1 MLSMT
6 LIVWTHF
13 QLRLIEIWLWPFT
26 NHLLTPHT
34 VNIWKTDIWK
44 EFKWNSFVCPRSYK
58 QHKNV
63 SDIFKRKKTIKLRD
77 YIISE
82 TNKTVW
88 VWTSFWPLQPVS
100 KLRAVLTVC
109 AGHAGLW
116 EGEMLTAARSKPNW
130 RPRVARSRHRRRDLI
145 IFSSWGS
152 LLPAGPRC
160 RCNKLFKL
168 DSQ

>member
-34 VNIWKTDIWK
+34 VNIWKTDIWT
-44 EFKWNSFVCPRSYK
+44 EFKWNSFVCQRTSK

-63 SDIFKRKKTIKLRD
+63 SDILKRKKTIKLRD

-109 AGHAGLW
+109 TGHAGLW
-116 EGEMLTAARSKPNW
+116 EGEMLTGARSKPNW
-130 RPRVARSRHRRRDLI
+130 RLRVAQSRHWRRDLI
-145 IFSSWGS
+145 IFSSRGTLTPCW
-152 LLPAGPRC
+152 A
-160 RCNKLFKL
+160 KM
-168 DSQ
+168 QMQQIV